1 MNIIIWIKMMV
12 ANCKIFLFA
21 KSSISNFVEYHL
33 LEINNTRKQY
43 NLNFVKYE
51 TFIEGLLK
59 LMKRLNERYDNEN
72 FEILLNFIDIN
83 KKLLLV
89 DNIKTFIETEIL
101 TVYNKF
107 FYKMKDYKKKI
118 INLKYKMK
126 D

>member
-1 MNIIIWIKMMV
+1 MNIIIWIKIMV

-21 KSSISNFVEYHL
+21 KSSISNFLEYHL

-72 FEILLNFIDIN
+72 FEILL
-83 KKLLLV
+83 V
-89 DNIKTFIETEIL
+89 DNIKTFIETELL

-107 FYKMKDYKKKI
+107 KI
-118 INLKYKMK
+118 
-126 D
+126 

>member
-1 MNIIIWIKMMV
+1 MK
-12 ANCKIFLFA
+12 
-21 KSSISNFVEYHL
+21 HL
-33 LEINNTRKQY
+33 DEINNTRKQY

-89 DNIKTFIETEIL
+89 DNIKTFIETELL

-107 FYKMKDYKKKI
+107 KI
-118 INLKYKMK
+118 
-126 D
+126 

>member
-1 MNIIIWIKMMV
+1 MKIKNNIIIWIKIQV

-21 KSSISNFVEYHL
+21 KSSISNFLEYHL

-89 DNIKTFIETEIL
+89 DNIKTFIETELL

-107 FYKMKDYKKKI
+107 KI
-118 INLKYKMK
+118 
-126 D
+126 

>member
-1 MNIIIWIKMMV
+1 MNQIKSCNEYKDEYYYMDKIMV

-72 FEILLNFIDIN
+72 F
-83 KKLLLV
+83 
-89 DNIKTFIETEIL
+89 
-101 TVYNKF
+101 Y
-107 FYKMKDYKKKI
+107 
-118 INLKYKMK
+118 
-126 D
+126 